1 MRVANFLDIESDMD
15 IVFAVK
21 IEFSFDGNNFEV
33 LYFPIVISKVRLVLF
48 QIINAN
54 WIVYLMERS

>member
-33 LYFPIVISKVRLVLF
+33 LYFLIVISKVRLVLF

-54 WIVYLMERS
+54 

>member
-54 WIVYLMERS
+54 